1 MVLMSVTE
9 KALHGLLRC
18 PIPLVLNK
26 TQTTCHMKKKFLLLV
41 PGEKNNLKTCNVD
54 DPTFQ
59 FLSVSVLINRWKT

>member
-26 TQTTCHMKKKFLLLV
+26 TQTTCHMKKNFSCLFLAKKII
-41 PGEKNNLKTCNVD
+41 GKHAMWMIQHFN
-54 DPTFQ
+54 F
-59 FLSVSVLINRWKT
+59 FLSLC